1 MILSKA
7 RRLRFEKEESGG
19 EKLTYERMVKDTGLS
34 STTLARMLKPEP
46 LDRIDAGTINALCRY
61 FACDLCDLLEYVPD
75 DQEQAM
81 AA

>member
-7 RRLRFEKEESGG
+7 RRLRFEKEEQGG
-19 EKLTYERMVKDTGLS
+19 EKLTYERMVKETGLS

-46 LDRIDAGTINALCRY
+46 LDRIDANTINALCRY
-61 FACDLCDLLEYVPD
+61 FACDLCDLLEYVAD
-75 DQEQAM
+75 DQEKAV